1 MKKFLSMVLALTMAL
16 SLVTVSAG
24 ATSFEDDGDI
34 TYQEAVTV
42 IAGLGIVEGYE
53 DGSFNPTGGLTR
65 GAAAKIICNLI
76 LGPTTASALN
86 ATSAPFS
93 DVPTSNE
100 FAGYI
105 AYCSQNGIISGY
117 ADGTF
122 RPSATL
128 TGYAFMKM
136 LLGALGYDSTYEGY
150 TGTNWS
156 IQVAK
161 QALGIDLDDG
171 NDNFNGT
178 DNVTREEACLYAFN
192 TLKATMVEYSSSNT
206 VIVGDV
212 QVTTSSERSEV
223 ENNDPDTDGNIEDDG
238 LLQFAEEY
246 FEDLTAD
253 PDTDDFGRPATT
265 WDYDGDELGT
275 YAEIA
280 DGSMVIVNNYDVETW
295 LTDGNYLNYSDDEIM
310 DTATVYFNGTDEGDY
325 EDVYDEVIAS
335 DGDVLEVFEN
345 DDGDVDTI
353 VFRSYTY
360 AVVNEVIDDL
370 SSTHENRGA
379 TVGID
384 LENIDGNS
392 FGTYYDDYNDSDKIL
407 GGYNAGYT
415 EGTVLAIALN
425 EDNAILD
432 SYEMESV
439 TGTPE
444 AAEEAETYDYG
455 YGDVLTDGSITIDGT
470 EYPYAGQ
477 LTGLEDGENVDFD
490 EEYTIYLTAEGYVLA
505 VDGDSTAALDDV
517 YYVAGAYGERSSGRM
532 TYYIEAVS
540 GSDGLSYTLELS
552 DDGETDFGVSGT
564 GYDTSVA
571 GLYVLDEEDDE
582 YFIDSDYSGALE
594 DGEEVGSYTVVVAS
608 GLSQNVDSDSTTIRF
623 TGSDVSRL
631 YLTDTT
637 FFVSVE
643 GDAENESLDISTATG
658 VMTVD
663 AKDSVD
669 LNAYAFY
676 KTDDSDAV
684 FVVYVADTLA
694 GSVSLSDVVYLTDD
708 ASNATTDGYRVDLFA
723 LDSMELLEGVT
734 IDSRDDQGFYTYDL
748 DDDGIYE
755 LSVTSGYNLE
765 NQNLTDDEVDDE
777 DGYAEGVTFTEVR
790 SSRATGSTYED
801 GETDQGGVDFVAVT
815 FADAVVID
823 TRSSSQK
830 SDALYSS
837 DIESASALSTAIN
850 RGWVQADVFVE
861 DGEIIFVAV
870 VDAEDESGS
879 SSGGGT
885 TTGGD
890 DVDTSLSGSSAE
902 ATYTLGS
909 NGRLTFEIAYSVPD
923 YVAEGATPDTFSIDI
938 YADGDY
944 VDTLDEQTK
953 DPALS
958 FTGVDE
964 DGVLTVSYRS
974 GTGDYTDYV
983 DMDITFEI
991 EDEEFSDLKVE
1002 YVDEEGDPIE
1012 SQLADGY
1019 TASVDMTATG
1029 PEIEFTIDSLSTTPA
1044 SMTYVVSQGS
1054 TVLASGTQNVS
1065 GDWSKTTFS
1074 ITLDEDDLDYE
1085 VITVE
1090 VTGASSTEEVYSV
1103 TNSVGNKTLEGSD
1116 TVRIRFLDADRNPVQ
1131 SGNTVAAGSVLTVQ
1145 ARLASLT
1152 GYYGYQVTIAGV
1164 GEALLDAANQWV
1176 TVGTVT
1182 VDSNVTIAADDVTY
1196 KAIDELKVTSI
1207 SWNANGTITITFNR
1221 AVDISNISV
1230 GDASNDALY
1239 VSGSAALSNGNRTL
1253 TLSFESGTLSAAET
1267 VKLTGIVDAD
1277 YEDNVVMDSGNAAN
1291 TITLAN
1297 GTGSTYTYTA

>member
-122 RPSATL
+122 RPSAAL
-128 TGYAFMKM
+128 AGYAFMKM

-206 VIVGDV
+206 VIVGDM

-253 PDTDDFGRPATT
+253 PDTDDFDRPATT

-384 LENIDGNS
+384 LEDIDGNS

-444 AAEEAETYDYG
+444 AAEEVETYDYG

-540 GSDGLSYTLELS
+540 VSDGLSYTLELS

-571 GLYVLDEEDDE
+571 GLYVLDEEDDK

-643 GDAENESLDISTATG
+643 GNTSDGDSLDISTATG

-676 KTDDSDAV
+676 KTYDSDAV

-723 LDSMELLEGVT
+723 LDSMELLEDVT

-861 DGEIIFVAV
+861 DGEIVFVAV
-870 VDAEDESGS
+870 TATEQEPTTSNGAEVPTISTAVTPSTNVAYGTSITLIADARVSD
-879 SSGGGT
+879 GGT
-885 TTGGD
+885 LSYQWYKDGTAITGATTANYTLTATETAGYTCVVTNTNPNTGR
-890 DVDTSLSGSSAE
+890 TSSAE
-902 ATYTLGS
+902 S
-909 NGRLTFEIAYSVPD
+909 
-923 YVAEGATPDTFSIDI
+923 
-938 YADGDY
+938 
-944 VDTLDEQTK
+944 
-953 DPALS
+953 
-958 FTGVDE
+958 
-964 DGVLTVSYRS
+964 GVLTVTVSAAPMTVNITCVS
-974 GTGDYTDYV
+974 NTG
-983 DMDITFEI
+983 
-991 EDEEFSDLKVE
+991 S
-1002 YVDEEGDPIE
+1002 
-1012 SQLADGY
+1012 
-1019 TASVDMTATG
+1019 
-1029 PEIEFTIDSLSTTPA
+1029 TIYSTT
-1044 SMTYVVSQGS
+1044 
-1054 TVLASGTQNVS
+1054 
-1065 GDWSKTTFS
+1065 
-1074 ITLDEDDLDYE
+1074 E
-1085 VITVE
+1085 
-1090 VTGASSTEEVYSV
+1090 
-1103 TNSVGNKTLEGSD
+1103 
-1116 TVRIRFLDADRNPVQ
+1116 
-1131 SGNTVAAGSVLTVQ
+1131 
-1145 ARLASLT
+1145 
-1152 GYYGYQVTIAGV
+1152 
-1164 GEALLDAANQWV
+1164 
-1176 TVGTVT
+1176 
-1182 VDSNVTIAADDVTY
+1182 
-1196 KAIDELKVTSI
+1196 
-1207 SWNANGTITITFNR
+1207 TIT
-1221 AVDISNISV
+1221 ADSSV
-1230 GDASNDALY
+1230 
-1239 VSGSAALSNGNRTL
+1239 SAPTIENW
-1253 TLSFESGTLSAAET
+1253 T
-1267 VKLTGIVDAD
+1267 VV
-1277 YEDNVVMDSGNAAN
+1277 
-1291 TITLAN
+1291 
-1297 GTGSTYTYTA
+1297 GTGSASVTFVPGGSTNVTFTYTYSGT

>member
-1 MKKFLSMVLALTMAL
+1 MKKFLSMVLPLTMAL

-122 RPSATL
+122 RPSAAL

-280 DGSMVIVNNYDVETW
+280 DGSMVIVNNYDMETW

-310 DTATVYFNGTDEGDY
+310 DTATVYFNGTDEGDYEDVY

-370 SSTHENRGA
+370 SSTHETRGA

-384 LENIDGNS
+384 LEDIDGNS

-444 AAEEAETYDYG
+444 AAEEVETYDYG

-540 GSDGLSYTLELS
+540 VSDGLSYTLELS

-571 GLYVLDEEDDE
+571 GLYVLDEEDDK

-643 GDAENESLDISTATG
+643 GDAANESLDISTATG

-663 AKDSVD
+663 AEDSVD
-669 LNAYAFY
+669 LSAYAFY

-1044 SMTYVVSQGS
+1044 SMDYEVSQGS

-1103 TNSVGNKTLEGSD
+1103 TNSANGTTLSGSD
-1116 TVRIRFLDADRNPVQ
+1116 ALQIQFRDSAGTVA
-1131 SGNTVAAGSVLTVQ
+1131 SGTTVAAGTTLTVRAQ
-1145 ARLASLT
+1145 VQGRSIT
-1152 GYYGYQVTIAGV
+1152 ESGVYGYLVTIDGV
-1164 GEALLDAANQWV
+1164 GEALTTGTWA
-1176 TVGTVT
+1176 TVGEIT
-1182 VDSNVTIAADDVTY
+1182 VDSNVTIDSSDITVEV
-1196 KAIDELKVTSI
+1196 IDELEASVA
-1207 SWNANGTITITFNR
+1207 WGTTFVRLTFNR
-1221 AVDISNISV
+1221 PIDTASLPTFGIDGVSSAVLETSTSTDSDGNTVLTINVVENATLSSGSIIT
-1230 GDASNDALY
+1230 
-1239 VSGSAALSNGNRTL
+1239 VSGDFA
-1253 TLSFESGTLSAAET
+1253 
-1267 VKLTGIVDAD
+1267 DAD
-1277 YEDNVVMDSGNAAN
+1277 YSGNAITGSN
-1291 TITLAN
+1291 ITL
-1297 GTGSTYTYTA
+1297 GTTTSLS